1 MKKYI
6 ALCILLTVAG
16 AFLCVDMRTLELVRF
31 LDFDRQDIYY
41 KLPGNEADRK
51 LADAY
56 IKCDLSYKNI
66 QKIRPDDYIWLIQ
79 AAWLNDLKNPE
90 KDKLIA
96 KLRKLDP
103 QNGCSDYLQAAIY
116 AQKAGNLNF
125 DGEKREFELTDRAA
139 LEKAVHF
146 YLLALQKP
154 YVRFYS
160 MERPSQV
167 IDIMSIPHDPT
178 GTVQRI
184 GLYARAL
191 LPHLTHLRFLASA
204 VTHYAEILDREG
216 KKDESRKL
224 LASGRDFVLH
234 WAKDNS
240 DTLIENLVY
249 YAVIGVFHESAKT
262 LNDTKM
268 IALYGKV
275 VNEHTRWK
283 NLKDQTG
290 TLAVRYGGILS
301 AMILPALKNE
311 IEIERFTPERK
322 LTYLAIDRLVLIL
335 FAILTVITIL
345 LLALCAAI
353 GKLRRQEIILIKFSP
368 KAWATII
375 GIGMILPIVIF
386 LIFIRVDSIS
396 GRFLSI
402 YFNKQGLI
410 TSSLLLVFAG
420 AWLTAALRI
429 EMKNFANAN
438 FASRC
443 LSKILPY
450 ALLLFLTG
458 AILSTYFEI
467 EEIYYCRKDTLFA
480 NTKGFSSIENQVTKQ
495 RTEKLIN
502 CLK

>member
-16 AFLCVDMRTLELVRF
+16 AFLCVDMRTLELVKSLQSDCCHGF
-31 LDFDRQDIYY
+31 CY
-41 KLPGNEADRK
+41 KIPENESDK
-51 LADAY
+51 LVTAY
-56 IKCDLSYKNI
+56 IKGDFSYKNI
-66 QKIRPDDYIWLIQ
+66 QKIRPDDYIWLVQ
-79 AAWLNDLKNPE
+79 TAWMNDFQDPHFAE
-90 KDKLIA
+90 IVA

-103 QNGCSDYLQAAIY
+103 QNGCTDYLQAAIY
-116 AQKAGNLNF
+116 AQKAGKLNF
-125 DGEKREFELTDRAA
+125 DGEKRKFELTDRAA

-240 DTLIENLVY
+240 DTLIEGLVY
-249 YAVIGVFHESAKT
+249 YAVIGIFHESAKT

-275 VNEHTRWK
+275 VDEHNRWK

-301 AMILPALKNE
+301 AMVLPALKSE

-322 LTYLAIDRLVLIL
+322 LTYLVFDRFALAGFAFLVVVVIL
-335 FAILTVITIL
+335 FLSF
-345 LLALCAAI
+345 CAAV
-353 GKLRRQEIILIKFSP
+353 GKLYGNEVRRVQFSGGAWARIILV
-368 KAWATII
+368 
-375 GIGMILPIVIF
+375 GMILPIAV
-386 LIFIRVDSIS
+386 FILFSGNDSIS
-396 GRFLSI
+396 GRSLSLN
-402 YFNKQGLI
+402 FNKQGLI
-410 TSSLLLVFAG
+410 ISSVLLVFMWE
-420 AWLTAALRI
+420 WLSIILRI
-429 EMKNFANAN
+429 EIRNAGEVNFVSCC
-438 FASRC
+438 F
-443 LSKILPY
+443 SKILPY

-467 EEIYYCRKDTLFA
+467 EEIYYCRKDTLFV
-480 NTKGFSSIENQVTKQ
+480 NTKGFSSIESQVTKQ
-495 RTEKLIN
+495 RIEKLIN